1 VREDLV
7 AEGHIITNCG
17 DDDRDTA
24 GEINALRILNQVEEA
39 VAVAEAE
46 DIERSEFEKLEQQRS
61 KTDTERYKGE
71 KIRLKDIYKAE
82 VTLELWQLHQD
93 KWFGKIYLEY
103 LLTHNPDF
111 VLMRD
116 RKNIDSQ
123 IKNGD
128 GQLCLQD
135 VRQSMCKVMVH
146 KLLNT
151 LQFCDPTKEWSN
163 KSPEILEFAGKA
175 LKFAADIKTFTGIK
189 VSREKAAK
197 NPIGVV
203 NSFLGQLGLK
213 FAGLPQRR
221 VGSERVR
228 FYKFGG
234 AASANVFDRAGNKV
248 KEPEGLRAQIFEAWQ
263 KRDELAL
270 FEFQQQGVLAVEA
283 DVTPYLKPAQS
294 KVRFKKDLYLG
305 SVTPQTIDKENIPSV
320 TTNSTVETP
329 IEPTL
334 EPQPEPLGRMGWVSR
349 LGQWIRASFL
359 AATDGAQY
367 RMLIQELGEWSE
379 VLASP
384 HQIRW
389 EDPTLENPLQ

>member
-1 VREDLV
+1 
-7 AEGHIITNCG
+7 
-17 DDDRDTA
+17 
-24 GEINALRILNQVEEA
+24 
-39 VAVAEAE
+39 
-46 DIERSEFEKLEQQRS
+46 
-61 KTDTERYKGE
+61 
-71 KIRLKDIYKAE
+71 
-82 VTLELWQLHQD
+82 
-93 KWFGKIYLEY
+93 
-103 LLTHNPDF
+103 
-111 VLMRD
+111 MRD
-116 RKNIDSQ
+116 HKNIDSQ

-189 VSREKAAK
+189 VSPKKVAE

-203 NSFLGQLGLK
+203 GSFLGQLGLK
-213 FAGLPQRR
+213 FAGSPQRR
-221 VGSERVR
+221 VGGERVR

-248 KEPEGLRAQIFEAWQ
+248 KEPEGLRSQIFEAWQ

-270 FEFQQQGVLAVEA
+270 FEFQLKGIAAVEA
-283 DVTPYLKPAQS
+283 DVTPYLKSAQS
-294 KVRFKKDLYLG
+294 KVLIKKDVYLG
-305 SVTPQTIDKENIPSV
+305 SVTPRTIDIENIPSV

-329 IEPTL
+329 IEPTP

-349 LGQWIRASFL
+349 WGQWIRASFL

-379 VLASP
+379 LLVWP

-389 EDPTLENPLQ
+389 EDPTLENQSQ

>member
-1 VREDLV
+1 VREGLV

-46 DIERSEFEKLEQQRS
+46 DIDRSEFEKLEQQRS
-61 KTDTERYKGE
+61 KTDAERYKEE
-71 KIRLKDIYKAE
+71 KFRLKEIYKAE
-82 VTLELWQLHQD
+82 VTPELRQLHQD
-93 KWFGKIYLEY
+93 KWFGKIQLEY

-111 VLMRD
+111 LWMRD

-151 LQFCDPTKEWSN
+151 LQFCDSTKEWSN
-163 KSPEILEFAGKA
+163 NSPEILEFAGKA

-189 VSREKAAK
+189 VSREKVAE
-197 NPIGVV
+197 NPIGVIQ
-203 NSFLGQLGLK
+203 SFLAQLGLK
-213 FAGLPQRR
+213 LAGSPQRR
-221 VGSERVR
+221 VGEKRVR

-234 AASANVFDRAGNKV
+234 ATSANVFDRAGNKV

-270 FEFQQQGVLAVEA
+270 FEFQLKGVAAVEA

-294 KVRFKKDLYLG
+294 KVLLKKDVYLG
-305 SVTPQTIDKENIPSV
+305 SVTPRTIDIENIPSV

-329 IEPTL
+329 IEPTP
-334 EPQPEPLGRMGWVSR
+334 ETQPEPLGRMGWVSR
-349 LGQWIRASFL
+349 WGQWIRASFL

-367 RMLIQELGEWSE
+367 RMLIEQLGEWSE
-379 VLASP
+379 VLAFP

-389 EDPTLENPLQ
+389 EDPTLENLSP